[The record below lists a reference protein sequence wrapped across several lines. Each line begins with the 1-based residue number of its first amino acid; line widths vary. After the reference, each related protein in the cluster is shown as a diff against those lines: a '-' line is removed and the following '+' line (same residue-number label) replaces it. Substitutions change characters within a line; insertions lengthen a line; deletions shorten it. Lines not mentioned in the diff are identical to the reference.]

1 MQNGEGRDRPAPD
14 EVGQGQGAAADG
26 GSAVGATDDA
36 ASGPGARPRRPMLE
50 RLGLAFIAIV
60 MASLFAAIALAAW
73 GGGEL
78 FLAAAGAVGCLM
90 TLWVGTLTLFRS

>member
-1 MQNGEGRDRPAPD
+1 MQSGEGRDRPAPGD
-14 EVGQGQGAAADG
+14 LGQGHGAVTEAASAG
-26 GSAVGATDDA
+26 GTPSDA